1 MIGAGGVAPRAG
13 AGAAGAAVPAGGA
26 GAGTGWKT
34 PSGTNSAFV
43 IVVYGSVMAF
53 NPSQGVG
60 GIIAA
65 MTANVKVSITTHLL
79 IR

>member
-13 AGAAGAAVPAGGA
+13 AGAGAVPAGGA

-43 IVVYGSVMAF
+43 IVVYGSEMDF
-53 NPSQGVG
+53 NPSHGVG
-60 GIIAA
+60 GITAA
-65 MTANVKVSITTHLL
+65 KTANVKVSITTHLL
-79 IR
+79 VW